1 MGGGERPVASLPLL
15 DEAPASHCRGA
26 SHPALRRRRSF
37 GYRLRAICTEPR
49 DPTAGRE
56 PAGAVYT
63 PGVRILIA
71 DDHSL
76 FRDGLRSL
84 LQAQGHEIAGEAKNG
99 REAIALTRELKPDL
113 VLMDVQMPELDG
125 IEATRLIV
133 SEMPEMRV
141 VILTASEEEAKLFEA
156 IKSGAQGYLLKNLEA
171 EAFFE
176 MLEKAQR
183 GEPALTP
190 TLARKL
196 LQEFARPVTETTPPR
211 SEEESLTARERE
223 VLELMVEGVTS
234 NRKLAKRLG
243 LSENT
248 VKFHVRNI
256 LDKLRLHNRAEV
268 VGYALRHGIVEP
280 KGD

>member
-1 MGGGERPVASLPLL
+1 M
-15 DEAPASHCRGA
+15 
-26 SHPALRRRRSF
+26 
-37 GYRLRAICTEPR
+37 
-49 DPTAGRE
+49 
-56 PAGAVYT
+56 
-63 PGVRILIA
+63 RILIA
-71 DDHSL
+71 DDHAL

-84 LQAQGHEIAGEAKNG
+84 LLAQGHEVVGEAKNG
-99 REAIALTRELKPDL
+99 REAIELARQLRPDL
-113 VLMDVQMPELDG
+113 LLMDVQMPELDG
-125 IEATRLIV
+125 IAATRIIAT
-133 SEMPEMRV
+133 EMPDMKV
-141 VILTASEEEAKLFEA
+141 VILTASEEEAKLFDA

-171 EAFFE
+171 DTFFE
-176 MLEKAQR
+176 LLDRASR

-196 LQEFARPVTETTPPR
+196 LQEFAKPPEPAAPAASEQET
-211 SEEESLTARERE
+211 LTARERE

-268 VGYALRHGIVEP
+268 VGYALRHGILEP
-280 KGD
+280 PK